1 MPRLNTGQELF
12 KHLDSLSVF
21 RVVSGGGST
30 TAAGAITAGATTLNF
45 ASTTSFTAADPL
57 ILSGASATELLVIGA
72 AVTPTTAVP
81 ITRPAAAANPIGT
94 QILEAV
100 ETVLGHVQQGG
111 IQLSGQAPLTAI
123 YSALRQSPLAYIRGY
138 GEMQA
143 SFGLLGFNIPNLM
156 TAFGITEAEGGTGT
170 TADPYRGFLGGGNI
184 GSQGIQVFRATG
196 TRFDGATI
204 IADFCNAFVE
214 PQGAISLA
222 RAAEAPIPV
231 NMRFSDLIVRQFS

>member
-30 TAAGAITAGATTLNF
+30 TAAAAITAGATTLNF
-45 ASTTSFTAADPL
+45 GSTTNFAASDPI
-57 ILSGASATELLVIGA
+57 ILSGASATELLTIGA

-81 ITRPAAAANPIGT
+81 LLRPAAAANPSGT
-94 QILEAV
+94 AIYEAV

-111 IQLSGQAPLTAI
+111 VQLSGQAPLTAI
-123 YSALRQSPLAYIRGY
+123 FSAIRQSPLVYIRGY
-138 GEMQA
+138 GELQA

-156 TAFGITEAEGGTGT
+156 TAFGITEAEGGAGT
-170 TADPYRGFLGGGNI
+170 SADPYRGFIG
-184 GSQGIQVFRATG
+184 GSQIGTQGLQVFRATG

-231 NMRFSDLIVRQFS
+231 NMRFTDLFIRQYS